1 MRLSHYT
8 RGPRQSIANYINAEY
23 GELPG
28 KEKNMTSDL
37 LSVDE
42 SAAFLKLKSSTLRD
56 WILHR
61 RIPFVKMGRRV
72 LLRRSDLEALIDSS
86 VIRAGGTRTHGK

>member
-1 MRLSHYT
+1 M
-8 RGPRQSIANYINAEY
+8 
-23 GELPG
+23 
-28 KEKNMTSDL
+28 KNDL
-37 LSVDE
+37 LNIDE

-72 LLRRSDLEALIDSS
+72 LLRRSDLKALIESS
-86 VIRAGGTRTHGK
+86 VVCAGGARRHGK

>member
-1 MRLSHYT
+1 MHM
-8 RGPRQSIANYINAEY
+8 
-23 GELPG
+23 
-28 KEKNMTSDL
+28 KNDL
-37 LSVDE
+37 LNIDE

-72 LLRRSDLEALIDSS
+72 LLRRSDLKALIESS
-86 VIRAGGTRTHGK
+86 VVCAGGARRHGK